1 MLTTLSDDEPA
12 SPDRRGVGAE
22 NADDTFAGRYDV
34 LDELGK
40 GTYGV
45 VRKVRERESGELYAA
60 KFIRCTLSK
69 AKAKAE
75 REIEIMSRLRHPK
88 LLRLEAAF
96 TSPKEV
102 IMVTEL

>member
-1 MLTTLSDDEPA
+1 M
-12 SPDRRGVGAE
+12 GAE

-40 GTYGV
+40 GAYGV

-60 KFIRCTLSK
+60 KFVGCAVSK
-69 AKAKAE
+69 AKARAE
-75 REIEIMSRLRHPK
+75 QEIEIMNRLRHPK

-96 TSPKEV
+96 ASPKEV